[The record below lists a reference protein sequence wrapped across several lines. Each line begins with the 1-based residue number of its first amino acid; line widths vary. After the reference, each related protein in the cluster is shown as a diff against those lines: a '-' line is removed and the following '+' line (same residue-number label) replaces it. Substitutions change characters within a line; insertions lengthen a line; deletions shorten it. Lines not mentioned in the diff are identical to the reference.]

1 MNFCDYRNSLGIPKQ
16 GVHAER
22 MNVFGLSL
30 ARNDVYATVFLGIVL
45 GVITGIILTF
55 AMNLQ
60 MSTWNTII
68 FWISILIFWIII
80 AFILGIYIHWLF
92 CVKTELNNFLGM

>member
-1 MNFCDYRNSLGIPKQ
+1 MNFCDYKDSLGIPKQ

-30 ARNDVYATVFLGIVL
+30 AKNDIIATIFIGIIL
-45 GVITGIILTF
+45 AIIAGIILTF
-55 AMNLQ
+55 AMNLN
-60 MSTWNTII
+60 MNMRNTII
-68 FWISILIFWIII
+68 FWMSLLIFWIIV
-80 AFILGIYIHWLF
+80 AFVLGILLHWLF

>member
-1 MNFCDYRNSLGIPKQ
+1 MNFCDYKDSLGITKQ

-30 ARNDVYATVFLGIVL
+30 AKNDIIATIFLGIIL
-45 GVITGIILTF
+45 AIIAGIILTF
-55 AMNLQ
+55 AMNLNMN
-60 MSTWNTII
+60 MSNTII
-68 FWISILIFWIII
+68 FWMSLLIFWIIV
-80 AFILGIYIHWLF
+80 AFVLGILLHWLF

>member
-1 MNFCDYRNSLGIPKQ
+1 MNFCDYKDLLGIPKQ
-16 GVHAER
+16 GVHAKR
-22 MNVFGLSL
+22 IDVFGLSL
-30 ARNDVYATVFLGIVL
+30 AKNDIIATVFLGIIL

-60 MSTWNTII
+60 MSTWITII
-68 FWISILIFWIII
+68 FWISILIFGIII